1 MKKILAI
8 AGIAAA
14 SVAVGAG
21 SASAEKPT
29 CNWGQL
35 TSDAIAGGFNQGE
48 HASSFAGSARLG
60 LANVVNQGDLEA
72 TCVTL
77 S

>member
-8 AGIAAA
+8 AGIAVA

-35 TSDAIAGGFNQGE
+35 TSDAIAAGFNQGE
-48 HASSFAGSARLG
+48 HASSFAGEARAG
-60 LANVVNQGDLEA
+60 LANVVDQGDLNA
-72 TCVTL
+72 TCELL

>member
-8 AGIAAA
+8 AGIAVA

-21 SASAEKPT
+21 SVSADNAK

-35 TSDAIAGGFNQGE
+35 TSDAIAAGFDQGG
-48 HASSFAGSARLG
+48 HASSFAGEPRVG
-60 LANVVNQGDLEA
+60 LANVVSQGDLNA
-72 TCVTL
+72 TCELL